1 MHKGQDDRQ
10 GDAKGQDDRK
20 GDAKGQDDRKGRPY
34 PRGLGSQE
42 PIHAVSD
49 KLYQFNKEREKL

>member
-1 MHKGQDDRQ
+1 MEEGQ